1 MALFFNHRKPR
12 PFNYTPRYYDPEK
25 EAREE
30 RKKIVLGEKYKTP
43 GEKENNEE
51 YVPGSFIRQQV
62 SARRNNTENE
72 IFKRRKRKRKSM
84 TMLAAILALLVLIV
98 WLMYFRK

>member
-12 PFNYTPRYYDPEK
+12 PFDYKPRYYSPEK

-30 RKKIVLGEKYKTP
+30 RKKIVLGEKYKAP
-43 GEKENNEE
+43 GEEENNEN
-51 YVPGSFIRQQV
+51 YVPGSYIRQHV
-62 SARRNNTENE
+62 SNRRNNTAENE
-72 IFKRRKRKRKSM
+72 MFRRRKRKRRSM

-98 WLMYFRK
+98 WLMYFR

>member
-12 PFNYTPRYYDPEK
+12 PFNYTPRYYDPEQ

-30 RKKIVLGEKYKTP
+30 RKKEVLGERYKAP
-43 GEKENNEE
+43 GEQQEEGGE
-51 YVPGSFIRQQV
+51 YVPGSFLRQQV

-72 IFKRRKRKRKSM
+72 IFKRRKKKRKNM
-84 TMLAAILALLVLIV
+84 TVLAMVLFVLILLV
-98 WLMYFRK
+98 WLLYFR